1 MTKILAKVTEPLRE
15 RYNSSLEH
23 YKYFCYGFAAG
34 QAEKVYLAVCRACM
48 LRPAKEQTWYLEEIR
63 VIAENFGL
71 KVTVLDSECPDT
83 PNEIWLHREPI
94 GEWLSHPL
102 NSPEW
107 HRLRAEACGIPNYD
121 PNYHMREGYGER
133 AG

>member
-1 MTKILAKVTEPLRE
+1 MTKILAKITQPLRE

-34 QAEKVYLAVCRACM
+34 QAEKVYLGVCNAAM
-48 LRPAKEQTWYLEEIR
+48 FRPAKEQTWYLEEIKI
-63 VIAENFGL
+63 IANNFGL
-71 KVTVLDSECPDT
+71 EVTVLDSECPDT
-83 PNEIWLHREPI
+83 PQEIWIHNKPI
-94 GEWLSHPL
+94 GAWLAHPM

-107 HRLRAEACGIPNYD
+107 HKLRAMACGIPNCD

>member
-1 MTKILAKVTEPLRE
+1 MKILAKVTQPLRE

-34 QAEKVYLAVCRACM
+34 QAEKVYLGVCNAAM
-48 LRPAKEQTWYLEEIR
+48 FRPAKEQDWYLSEIR

-71 KVTVLDSECPDT
+71 QLTVLDSQTPDT
-83 PNEIWLHREPI
+83 PNEIWIHKEPI
-94 GEWLSHPL
+94 GAWLAHPM